1 MVQGRAKGG
10 QRAMETGASVSQ
22 ICKWGGGGGGVNL
35 EWGPETEPSS
45 DPRTCC

>member
-1 MVQGRAKGG
+1 MGTGAGKSQGWAKSNGDGGIRQPDLQGR
-10 QRAMETGASVSQ
+10 
-22 ICKWGGGGGGVNL
+22 GGGGDF